1 MKTARQL
8 EIVEAALEL
17 IAEKGIQGFTIK
29 NLSKKIGVTEPAI
42 YRHFENKVE
51 ILIAILNTFKENT
64 SKLFQNELNNDLR
77 PIEKISHLFNKHF
90 ETFTTNPSLVSVIF
104 SEEVFRNEPQL
115 IEKIVEVI
123 EKNGEILHEII
134 SNGQQ
139 LGEIRKDI
147 PANHLAIM
155 TMGSLR
161 LFVKHWQFADKQ
173 FSLQEA
179 GQPLVNSIIKMIKQT
194 A

>member
-90 ETFTTNPSLVSVIF
+90 ETFTANPSLVSVIF

-123 EKNGEILHEII
+123 EKNGEILREII
-134 SNGQQ
+134 GNGQQ